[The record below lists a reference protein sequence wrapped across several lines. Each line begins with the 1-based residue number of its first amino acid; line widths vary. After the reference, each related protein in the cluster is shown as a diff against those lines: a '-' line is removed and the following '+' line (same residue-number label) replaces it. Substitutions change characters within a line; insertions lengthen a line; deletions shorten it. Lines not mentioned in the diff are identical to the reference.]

1 MSSSHTPE
9 YHKASNAVD
18 GVTVCL
24 SGHSLAH
31 TLAEYRP
38 WIKIDLQATYDVYS
52 VVIYNREDCCGKCM
66 QFFIYQYF
74 CAVFESVFIASR
86 TPGEGEKLQTNK
98 AKCKQSFKEKYA

>member
-1 MSSSHTPE
+1 MSSSYTPD

-66 QFFIYQYF
+66 HIFYISIFLCSF
-74 CAVFESVFIASR
+74 WVFIASR